1 MDYISL
7 WVYFCIKINF
17 YKYFSVFLIFLD
29 CSHDYIKVKGL
40 KRKSVLDTAIHQ
52 SGRRVLYSNNIRTL
66 LNKCRGEGVRE
77 DISRTIQNR
86 GLGLDF
92 FLNETVRNIS
102 HTIMDPRS
110 RSDRTKG

>member
-1 MDYISL
+1 
-7 WVYFCIKINF
+7 VQ
-17 YKYFSVFLIFLD
+17 
-29 CSHDYIKVKGL
+29 KGL
-40 KRKSVLDTAIHQ
+40 
-52 SGRRVLYSNNIRTL
+52 
-66 LNKCRGEGVRE
+66 GEGVQE
-77 DISRTIQNR
+77 DISRTIQNQ

>member
-40 KRKSVLDTAIHQ
+40 KCQSVLDTAIHQ

-66 LNKCRGEGVRE
+66 LNKCRGEGVLAR
-77 DISRTIQNR
+77 
-86 GLGLDF
+86 
-92 FLNETVRNIS
+92 VS
-102 HTIMDPRS
+102 HTILSGRS
-110 RSDRTKG
+110 RLDPDHPEPVCNFDRSL